1 MSSFM
6 SGHLKPK
13 GSDSLLLTKEIP
25 SAESERLRSS
35 TNAASKIA
43 GEVNEEVAEAD
54 KNEAS
59 RSGMEDTE
67 TLHMAVTEIESGNQS
82 DSDHRDADQNDNMDD
97 GAGSPLHYGTKTGH
111 FETLRIHFPM
121 SEGVSKVSERVNE

>member
-1 MSSFM
+1 M

-13 GSDSLLLTKEIP
+13 VSDSLLQTKEIP

-35 TNAASKIA
+35 TNM